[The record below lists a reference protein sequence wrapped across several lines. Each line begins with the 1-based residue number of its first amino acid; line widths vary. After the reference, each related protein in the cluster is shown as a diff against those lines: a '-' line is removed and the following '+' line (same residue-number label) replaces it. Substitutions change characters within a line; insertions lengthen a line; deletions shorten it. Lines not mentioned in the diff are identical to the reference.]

1 MANNLFQQV
10 RTDVK
15 NFQST
20 ESMLFSNESDQQLR
34 LSCYL
39 KLLGHYDRVEV
50 EYYGLFSLKDGRK
63 ILQPQD
69 RDMKCGKQPSLPS
82 ATQTSRFPGPTSSS
96 GNQCL

>member
-39 KLLGHYDRVEV
+39 KLLGHTIVWKWNIMASSPLRMA
-50 EYYGLFSLKDGRK
+50 GRSCNRK
-63 ILQPQD
+63 TEI
-69 RDMKCGKQPSLPS
+69 
-82 ATQTSRFPGPTSSS
+82 
-96 GNQCL
+96 